1 MQSSHKQVQ
10 FTDSK
15 DVINVYSSAKTL
27 QISYIGMQTQE
38 VAIKPN
44 LRVVLKSDSQMVDE
58 VVVVAY
64 GSAKKSS
71 LTGSVDIVKAEQL
84 TKVPVTSFDQA
95 LQGKSA
101 GVQVTA
107 ATGRPG
113 AGANIKIRGTSS
125 ISAGSDPL
133 YVIDGVPMS
142 STDFASINA
151 NDIEYM
157 SILKDASATAIYGSR
172 GSNGVILVTTKK
184 GKSGKTT
191 FNIRAQYGISTKTT
205 DKFEMMNAQEKLT
218 YERQL
223 GSGYGATGG
232 ANGGAMTDEE
242 IAAHPSTNWADEIF
256 RTGATQLYELNMSG
270 GSEKTKFYISGQ
282 YYDQDAIVPGSY
294 LTRETARIN
303 VEHTVSDRL
312 KVGVATSA
320 GISKEGLLRTDRN
333 ALNPFNYVYSANPYD
348 APFNEDGSYNT
359 DITVGGVPLNIFE
372 NIDNN
377 PSYINRLKIVGAFNL
392 EWKIW
397 DEIKY
402 VTVAGVDFNQ
412 AIQYQYN
419 KPESQLSNILSP
431 DGPKGYRNDNFT
443 QRATWLWTN
452 MLTYEKTF
460 NSVHAVKAVVGMEA
474 QASKYRR
481 INAMVEGFATGK
493 LDAISI
499 GSTNKDVLGTTT
511 EWKMLSY
518 LGSAGYTYDDKYI
531 LDVALRRDGSSRFG
545 ADNQFGTFWAVG
557 LGWNMEREKFLENIE
572 WLTRL
577 KIRGSVGTSGNN
589 NIGDYAA
596 QGVYGYGSY
605 NSESTAYPS
614 RLPNPNLS
622 WEKSM
627 QTSVGLDASFFDSR
641 LSVTFDLYK
650 RKTTDLLLA
659 TRLSMTSGFSSR
671 IDNVGEMENKGYEL
685 AISGDVIRTNDWTFS
700 LNGMISQNK
709 NKVLKLYEGNDI
721 TIGWNSLVSEG
732 HPINVYKMVRWAGV
746 NPANGDALYYTK
758 DGKITNVY
766 NSDDAVILDDKTPDP
781 KYFGSFGAKLAYK
794 GIELSGDFYFSGG
807 NYIYNHINF
816 FTQSDGSMIDQNL
829 DKKLLYNQWTKPG
842 DITNIPKQSLNNQS
856 YQSTRYLEDASYL
869 RLRNITLA
877 YTLPKRWLKPL
888 RMENL
893 RIYAQGL
900 NLFTITNFSGLDPEV
915 GDSPTTGLA
924 ATAGPAASVLDFSFP
939 AARTIMFGIEIG
951 F

>member
-1 MQSSHKQVQ
+1 
-10 FTDSK
+10 
-15 DVINVYSSAKTL
+15 
-27 QISYIGMQTQE
+27 
-38 VAIKPN
+38 
-44 LRVVLKSDSQMVDE
+44 MVDE
-58 VVVVAY
+58 IVVVAY

-71 LTGSVDIVKAEQL
+71 LTGSVDIVKADQL
-84 TKVPVTSFDQA
+84 VKVPVTSFDQA

-113 AGANIKIRGTSS
+113 SKANIKIRGTSS

-142 STDFASINA
+142 SSDFASINA

-184 GKSGKTT
+184 GKTGKTT
-191 FNIRAQYGISTKTT
+191 FNIRAQYGISTKTS
-205 DKFEMMNAQEKLT
+205 DDLNLMNAQEKLT

-232 ANGGAMTDEE
+232 ANGGPMTDAE
-242 IAAHPSTNWADEIF
+242 IAAHRNTDWYDEIF
-256 RTGATQLYELNMSG
+256 RTGATQLYELNISG

-294 LTRETARIN
+294 LNRGTARIN
-303 VEHTVSDRL
+303 VEHTVSDRV
-312 KVGVATSA
+312 KIGVATSA
-320 GISKEGLLRTDRN
+320 GISKEGLLRIDRN

-348 APFNEDGSYNT
+348 APYNEDGTYNT
-359 DITVGGVPLNIFE
+359 DITVGGVALNIFE
-372 NIDNN
+372 NIENN
-377 PSYINRLKIVGAFNL
+377 PNYINRLKLMGAFNL

-419 KPESQLSNILSP
+419 KPESQLSGILNPNP
-431 DGPKGYRNDNFT
+431 DDPKGYRNDNFT

-460 NSVHAVKAVVGMEA
+460 NQVHSVKAVVGMEA
-474 QASKYRR
+474 QASQYRR

-511 EWKMLSY
+511 DWRMLSY

-531 LDVALRRDGSSRFG
+531 IDAAVRRDGSSRFG

-557 LGWNMEREKFLENIE
+557 LGWNMERERFLEDVE

-577 KIRGSVGTSGNN
+577 KLRGSVGTSGNN

-605 NSESTAYPS
+605 NGASTAYPG

-627 QTSVGLDASFFDSR
+627 QSSVGLEASFFDSR
-641 LSVTFDLYK
+641 LNVTFDLYK

-671 IDNVGEMENKGYEL
+671 IDNVGEMQNKGYEL
-685 AISGDVIRTNDWTFS
+685 AISGDIIRTNDWTFS

-709 NKVLKLYEGNDI
+709 NKVEKLYKGNDI
-721 TIGWNSLVSEG
+721 MIGWNSLVSEG
-732 HPINVYKMVRWAGV
+732 LPINVYKMVRWAGV

-758 DGKITNVY
+758 DGDITNVY
-766 NSDDAVILDDKTPDP
+766 NSDDAVVLDGKTPDP
-781 KYFGSFGAKLAYK
+781 KYFGSFGARLAYK

-816 FTQSDGSMIDQNL
+816 FTQSDGSMMDQNL
-829 DKKLLYNQWTKPG
+829 DRKLLYDQWTKPG
-842 DITNIPKQSLNNQS
+842 DVTNIPEQRLNNNTQP
-856 YQSTRYLEDASYL
+856 STRYLEDGSYL
-869 RLRNITLA
+869 RLRNVTLA

-888 RMENL
+888 RMESL
-893 RIYAQGL
+893 RVYAQGL
-900 NLFTITNFSGLDPEV
+900 NLFTITNFSGMDPEV
-915 GDSPTTGLA
+915 GDSPTTGAA

-939 AARTIMFGIEIG
+939 AARTVMFGVEIS

>member
-1 MQSSHKQVQ
+1 
-10 FTDSK
+10 
-15 DVINVYSSAKTL
+15 
-27 QISYIGMQTQE
+27 
-38 VAIKPN
+38 
-44 LRVVLKSDSQMVDE
+44 MVDE
-58 VVVVAY
+58 IVVVAY

-71 LTGSVDIVKAEQL
+71 LTGSVDIVKADQL
-84 TKVPVTSFDQA
+84 VKVPVTSFDQA

-113 AGANIKIRGTSS
+113 SKANIKIRGTSS

-142 STDFASINA
+142 TSDFASINA

-184 GKSGKTT
+184 GKTGKTT
-191 FNIRAQYGISTKTT
+191 FNIRAQYGISTKTS
-205 DKFEMMNAQEKLT
+205 DDLNLMNAQEKLT

-232 ANGGAMTDEE
+232 ANGGPMTDAE
-242 IAAHPSTNWADEIF
+242 IAAHRNTDWYDEIF
-256 RTGATQLYELNMSG
+256 RTGATQLYELNISG

-294 LTRETARIN
+294 LNRGTARIN
-303 VEHTVSDRL
+303 VEHTVSDRV
-312 KVGVATSA
+312 KIGVATSA
-320 GISKEGLLRTDRN
+320 GISKEGLLRIDRN

-348 APFNEDGSYNT
+348 APYNEDGTYNT
-359 DITVGGVPLNIFE
+359 DITVGGVALNIFE
-372 NIDNN
+372 NIENN
-377 PSYINRLKIVGAFNL
+377 PNYINRLKLMGAFNL

-419 KPESQLSNILSP
+419 KPESQLSGILNPNP
-431 DGPKGYRNDNFT
+431 DDPKGYRNDNFT

-452 MLTYEKTF
+452 MLAYEKTF
-460 NSVHAVKAVVGMEA
+460 NQVHSVKAVVGMEA
-474 QASKYRR
+474 QASQYRR

-511 EWKMLSY
+511 DWRMLSY

-531 LDVALRRDGSSRFG
+531 IDAAVRRDGSSRFG

-557 LGWNMEREKFLENIE
+557 LGWNMERERFLEDVE

-577 KIRGSVGTSGNN
+577 KLRGSVGTSGNN

-605 NSESTAYPS
+605 NGASTAYPG

-627 QTSVGLDASFFDSR
+627 QSSVGLEASFFDSR
-641 LSVTFDLYK
+641 LNVTFDLYK

-671 IDNVGEMENKGYEL
+671 IDNVGEMQNKGYEL
-685 AISGDVIRTNDWTFS
+685 AISGDIIRTNDWTFS

-709 NKVLKLYEGNDI
+709 NKVEKLYKGNDI
-721 TIGWNSLVSEG
+721 MIGWNSLVSEG
-732 HPINVYKMVRWAGV
+732 LPINVYKMVRWAGV

-758 DGKITNVY
+758 DGDITNVY
-766 NSDDAVILDDKTPDP
+766 NSDDAVVLDGKTPDP
-781 KYFGSFGAKLAYK
+781 KYFGSFGARLAYK

-816 FTQSDGSMIDQNL
+816 FTQSDGSMMDQNL
-829 DKKLLYNQWTKPG
+829 DRKLLYDQWTKPG
-842 DITNIPKQSLNNQS
+842 DVTNIPEQRLNNNTQP
-856 YQSTRYLEDASYL
+856 STRYLEDGSYL
-869 RLRNITLA
+869 RLRNVTLA

-888 RMENL
+888 RMESL
-893 RIYAQGL
+893 RVYAQGL
-900 NLFTITNFSGLDPEV
+900 NLFTITNFSGMDPEV
-915 GDSPTTGLA
+915 GDSPTTGAA

-939 AARTIMFGIEIG
+939 AARTVMFGVEIS

>member
-1 MQSSHKQVQ
+1 M
-10 FTDSK
+10 
-15 DVINVYSSAKTL
+15 
-27 QISYIGMQTQE
+27 QISFIGMKTEE
-38 VAIKPN
+38 VAIQPN
-44 LRVVLKSDSQMVDE
+44 IRATLKSDSQMVDE
-58 VVVVAY
+58 IVVVAY

-71 LTGSVDIVKAEQL
+71 LTGSVDIVKADQL
-84 TKVPVTSFDQA
+84 VKVPVTSFDQA

-113 AGANIKIRGTSS
+113 SKANIKIRGTSS

-184 GKSGKTT
+184 GKTGKTT
-191 FNIRAQYGISTKTT
+191 FNIRAQYGISTKTN
-205 DKFEMMNAQEKLT
+205 DDLNMMNAQEKLT

-232 ANGGAMTDEE
+232 ANGGPMTDAE
-242 IAAHPSTNWADEIF
+242 IAAHRNTDWYDEIF

-294 LTRETARIN
+294 LNRGTARVN
-303 VEHTVSDRL
+303 VEHTVSDRV
-312 KVGVATSA
+312 KIGVATSA
-320 GISKEGLLRTDRN
+320 GVSKEGLLRTDRN

-348 APFNEDGSYNT
+348 APYNEDGTYNT
-359 DITVGGVPLNIFE
+359 DITVGGVALNIFE
-372 NIDNN
+372 NIENN
-377 PSYINRLKIVGAFNL
+377 PSYINRLKLMGAFNL

-402 VTVAGVDFNQ
+402 VTVAGIDFNQ

-419 KPESQLSNILSP
+419 KPESQLSGILNP
-431 DGPKGYRNDNFT
+431 NPGDPKGYRNDNFT

-452 MLTYEKTF
+452 MLAYEKTF
-460 NSVHAVKAVVGMEA
+460 NQVHSVKAVVGMEA
-474 QASKYRR
+474 QASQYRR
-481 INAMVEGFATGK
+481 INALVEGFPTGK

-511 EWKMLSY
+511 DWRMLSY

-531 LDVALRRDGSSRFG
+531 IDAAVRRDGSSRFG

-557 LGWNMEREKFLENIE
+557 LGWNMERERFLEDVE

-577 KIRGSVGTSGNN
+577 KLRGSVGTSGNN

-605 NSESTAYPS
+605 NGASTAYPG

-627 QTSVGLDASFFDSR
+627 QSSVGLEASFFDSR
-641 LSVTFDLYK
+641 LNVTFDLYK

-671 IDNVGEMENKGYEL
+671 IDNVGEMQNKGYEL
-685 AISGDVIRTNDWTFS
+685 AISGDIIRTNDWTFS

-709 NKVLKLYEGNDI
+709 NKVEKLYKGNDI
-721 TIGWNSLVSEG
+721 MIGWNSLVSEG

-758 DGKITNVY
+758 DGDITNVY
-766 NSDDAVILDDKTPDP
+766 NSDDAVVLDGKTPDP
-781 KYFGSFGAKLAYK
+781 KYFGSFGARLAYK

-807 NYIYNHINF
+807 NYIYNHINY
-816 FTQSDGSMIDQNL
+816 FTQSDGSMMDQNL
-829 DKKLLYNQWTKPG
+829 DRKLLYDQWMKPG
-842 DITNIPKQSLNNQS
+842 DVTNIPEQRLSNNTQP
-856 YQSTRYLEDASYL
+856 STRYLEDGSYL
-869 RLRNITLA
+869 RLRNVTLA

-893 RIYAQGL
+893 RVYAQGL
-900 NLFTITNFSGLDPEV
+900 NLFTVTNFSGMDPEV
-915 GDSPTTGLA
+915 GDSPSTGA
-924 ATAGPAASVLDFSFP
+924 ASTAGPAASVLDFSFP
-939 AARTIMFGIEIG
+939 AARTIMFGVEIS

>member
-1 MQSSHKQVQ
+1 MI
-10 FTDSK
+10 F
-15 DVINVYSSAKTL
+15 SSAKTL
-27 QISYIGMQTQE
+27 QISFIGMKTEE
-38 VAIKPN
+38 VAIQPN
-44 LRVVLKSDSQMVDE
+44 IRVTLKSDSQMVDE
-58 VVVVAY
+58 IVVVAY

-71 LTGSVDIVKAEQL
+71 LTGSVDIVKADQL
-84 TKVPVTSFDQA
+84 VKVPVTSFDQA

-113 AGANIKIRGTSS
+113 SKANIKIRGTSS

-184 GKSGKTT
+184 GKTGKTT
-191 FNIRAQYGISTKTT
+191 FNIRAQYGISTKTN
-205 DKFEMMNAQEKLT
+205 DDLDMMNAQEKLT

-223 GSGYGATGG
+223 GSGFGATGG
-232 ANGGAMTDEE
+232 ANGGPMTDAE
-242 IAAHPSTNWADEIF
+242 IAAHPSTNWYDEIF
-256 RTGATQLYELNMSG
+256 RTGATQLYELNISG

-294 LTRETARIN
+294 LNRGTARIN
-303 VEHTVSDRL
+303 VEHTVSDRV
-312 KVGVATSA
+312 KIGVATSA
-320 GISKEGLLRTDRN
+320 GVSKEGLLRTDRN

-348 APFNEDGSYNT
+348 APYNEDGTYNT
-359 DITVGGVPLNIFE
+359 DITVGGIALNIFE

-377 PSYINRLKIVGAFNL
+377 PSYINRLKLMGAFNL

-402 VTVAGVDFNQ
+402 VTVAGIDFNQ

-419 KPESQLSNILSP
+419 KPESQLSGILNP
-431 DGPKGYRNDNFT
+431 NPNDPKGYRNDNFT

-452 MLTYEKTF
+452 MLAYEKTF
-460 NSVHAVKAVVGMEA
+460 NQVHSVKAVVGMEA
-474 QASKYRR
+474 QASQYRR
-481 INAMVEGFATGK
+481 INALVEGFPTGK

-499 GSTNKDVLGTTT
+499 GTTNKDVLGTTT
-511 EWKMLSY
+511 DWRMLSY

-531 LDVALRRDGSSRFG
+531 IDAAVRRDGSSRFG

-557 LGWNMEREKFLENIE
+557 LGWNMERERFLEDVE

-577 KIRGSVGTSGNN
+577 KLRGSVGTSGNN

-605 NSESTAYPS
+605 NGASTAYPG

-627 QTSVGLDASFFDSR
+627 QSSVGLEASFFDSR
-641 LSVTFDLYK
+641 LNVTFDLYK

-671 IDNVGEMENKGYEL
+671 IENVGEMQNKGYEL
-685 AISGDVIRTNDWTFS
+685 AISGDIIRTNDWTFS

-709 NKVLKLYEGNDI
+709 NKVEKLYKGNDI
-721 TIGWNSLVSEG
+721 MIGWNSLVSEG

-758 DGKITNVY
+758 DGDITNVY
-766 NSDDAVILDDKTPDP
+766 NSDDAVVLDGKTPDP
-781 KYFGSFGAKLAYK
+781 KYFGSFGARLAYK

-807 NYIYNHINF
+807 NYIYNHINY
-816 FTQSDGSMIDQNL
+816 FTQSDGSMMDQNL
-829 DKKLLYNQWTKPG
+829 DRKLLYDQWTKPG
-842 DITNIPKQSLNNQS
+842 DVTNVPKQRLSNNAQ
-856 YQSTRYLEDASYL
+856 QSTRYLEDGSYL
-869 RLRNITLA
+869 RLRNVTLA

-888 RMENL
+888 RMESL
-893 RIYAQGL
+893 RVYAQGL
-900 NLFTITNFSGLDPEV
+900 NLFTVTNFSGMDPEV
-915 GDSPTTGLA
+915 GDSPSTGA
-924 ATAGPAASVLDFSFP
+924 ASTAGPAASVLDFSFP
-939 AARTIMFGIEIG
+939 AARTIMFGVEIS

>member
-1 MQSSHKQVQ
+1 
-10 FTDSK
+10 
-15 DVINVYSSAKTL
+15 
-27 QISYIGMQTQE
+27 
-38 VAIKPN
+38 
-44 LRVVLKSDSQMVDE
+44 MVDE
-58 VVVVAY
+58 IVVVAY

-71 LTGSVDIVKAEQL
+71 LTGSVDIVKADQL
-84 TKVPVTSFDQA
+84 VKVPVTSFDQA

-113 AGANIKIRGTSS
+113 SKANIKIRGTSS

-184 GKSGKTT
+184 GKTGKTT
-191 FNIRAQYGISTKTT
+191 FNIRAQYGISTKTN
-205 DKFEMMNAQEKLT
+205 DDLDMMNAQEKLT

-232 ANGGAMTDEE
+232 ANGGPMTDAE
-242 IAAHPSTNWADEIF
+242 IAAHPNTNWYDEIF
-256 RTGATQLYELNMSG
+256 RTGATQLYELNISG

-294 LTRETARIN
+294 LNRGTARIN
-303 VEHTVSDRL
+303 VEHTVSDRV
-312 KVGVATSA
+312 KIGVATSA
-320 GISKEGLLRTDRN
+320 GVSKEGLLRTDRN

-348 APFNEDGSYNT
+348 APYNEDGTYNT
-359 DITVGGVPLNIFE
+359 DITVGGVALNIFE

-377 PSYINRLKIVGAFNL
+377 PSYINRLKLMGAFNL

-402 VTVAGVDFNQ
+402 VTVAGIDFNQ

-419 KPESQLSNILSP
+419 KPESQLSGILNP
-431 DGPKGYRNDNFT
+431 NPNDPKGYRNDNFT

-452 MLTYEKTF
+452 MLAYEKTF
-460 NSVHAVKAVVGMEA
+460 NQVHSVKAVVGMEA
-474 QASKYRR
+474 QASQYRR
-481 INAMVEGFATGK
+481 INALVEGFPTGK

-499 GSTNKDVLGTTT
+499 GTTNKDVLGTTT
-511 EWKMLSY
+511 DWRMLSY

-531 LDVALRRDGSSRFG
+531 IDAAVRRDGSSRFG

-557 LGWNMEREKFLENIE
+557 LGWNMERERFLEDVE

-577 KIRGSVGTSGNN
+577 KLRGSVGTSGNN

-605 NSESTAYPS
+605 NGASTAYPG

-627 QTSVGLDASFFDSR
+627 QSSVGLEASFFDSR
-641 LSVTFDLYK
+641 LNVTFDLYK

-671 IDNVGEMENKGYEL
+671 IDNVGEMQNKGYEL
-685 AISGDVIRTNDWTFS
+685 AISGDIIRTNDWTFS

-709 NKVLKLYEGNDI
+709 NKVEKLYKGNDI
-721 TIGWNSLVSEG
+721 MIGWNSLVSEG

-758 DGKITNVY
+758 DGDITNVY
-766 NSDDAVILDDKTPDP
+766 NSDDAVVLDGKTPDP
-781 KYFGSFGAKLAYK
+781 KYFGSFGARLAYK

-807 NYIYNHINF
+807 NYIYNHINY
-816 FTQSDGSMIDQNL
+816 FTQSDGSMMDQNL
-829 DKKLLYNQWTKPG
+829 DRKLLYDQWTKPG
-842 DITNIPKQSLNNQS
+842 DVTNVPKQRLSNNTQ
-856 YQSTRYLEDASYL
+856 QSTRYLEDGSYL
-869 RLRNITLA
+869 RLRNVTLA

-888 RMENL
+888 RMESL
-893 RIYAQGL
+893 RVYAQGL
-900 NLFTITNFSGLDPEV
+900 NLFTVTNFSGMDPEV
-915 GDSPTTGLA
+915 GDSPSTGA
-924 ATAGPAASVLDFSFP
+924 ASTAGPAASVLDFSFP
-939 AARTIMFGIEIG
+939 AARTIMFGVEIS

>member
-1 MQSSHKQVQ
+1 M
-10 FTDSK
+10 
-15 DVINVYSSAKTL
+15 
-27 QISYIGMQTQE
+27 QISFIGMKTEE
-38 VAIKPN
+38 VAIQPN
-44 LRVVLKSDSQMVDE
+44 IRATLKSDSQMVDE
-58 VVVVAY
+58 IVVVAY

-71 LTGSVDIVKAEQL
+71 LTGSVDIVKADQL
-84 TKVPVTSFDQA
+84 VKVPVTSFDQA

-113 AGANIKIRGTSS
+113 SKANIKIRGTSS

-184 GKSGKTT
+184 GKTGKTT
-191 FNIRAQYGISTKTT
+191 FNIRAQYGISTKTN
-205 DKFEMMNAQEKLT
+205 DDLNMMNAQEKLT

-232 ANGGAMTDEE
+232 ANGGPMTDAE
-242 IAAHPSTNWADEIF
+242 IAAHRNTDWYDEIF

-294 LTRETARIN
+294 LNRGTARVN
-303 VEHTVSDRL
+303 VEHTVSDRV
-312 KVGVATSA
+312 KIGVATSA
-320 GISKEGLLRTDRN
+320 GVSKEGLLRTDRN

-348 APFNEDGSYNT
+348 APYNEDGTYNT
-359 DITVGGVPLNIFE
+359 DITVGGVALNIFE
-372 NIDNN
+372 NIENN
-377 PSYINRLKIVGAFNL
+377 PSYINRLKLMGAFNL

-402 VTVAGVDFNQ
+402 VTVAGIDFNQ

-419 KPESQLSNILSP
+419 KPESQLSGILNP
-431 DGPKGYRNDNFT
+431 NPGDPKGYRNDNFT

-452 MLTYEKTF
+452 MLAYEKTF
-460 NSVHAVKAVVGMEA
+460 NQVHSVKAVVGMEA
-474 QASKYRR
+474 QASQYRR
-481 INAMVEGFATGK
+481 INALVEGFPTGK

-511 EWKMLSY
+511 DWRMLSY

-531 LDVALRRDGSSRFG
+531 IDAAVRRDGSSRFG

-557 LGWNMEREKFLENIE
+557 LGWNMERERFLEDVE

-577 KIRGSVGTSGNN
+577 KLRGSVGTSGNN

-605 NSESTAYPS
+605 NGASTAYPG

-627 QTSVGLDASFFDSR
+627 QSSVGLEASFFDSR
-641 LSVTFDLYK
+641 LNVTFDLYK

-671 IDNVGEMENKGYEL
+671 IDNVGEMQNKGYEL
-685 AISGDVIRTNDWTFS
+685 AISGDIIRTNDWTFS

-709 NKVLKLYEGNDI
+709 NKVEKLYKGNDI
-721 TIGWNSLVSEG
+721 MIGWNSLVSEG

-758 DGKITNVY
+758 DGDITNVY
-766 NSDDAVILDDKTPDP
+766 NSDDAVVLDGKTPDP
-781 KYFGSFGAKLAYK
+781 KYFGSFGARLAYK

-807 NYIYNHINF
+807 NYIYNHINY
-816 FTQSDGSMIDQNL
+816 FTQSDGSMMDQNL
-829 DKKLLYNQWTKPG
+829 DRKLLYEQWTKPG
-842 DITNIPKQSLNNQS
+842 DVTNVPEQRLSNNTQP
-856 YQSTRYLEDASYL
+856 STRYLEDGSYL
-869 RLRNITLA
+869 RLRNVTLA

-893 RIYAQGL
+893 RVYAQGL
-900 NLFTITNFSGLDPEV
+900 NLFTVTNFSGMDPEV
-915 GDSPTTGLA
+915 GDSPSTGA
-924 ATAGPAASVLDFSFP
+924 ASTAGPAASVLDFSFP
-939 AARTIMFGIEIG
+939 AARTIMFGVEIS

>member
-1 MQSSHKQVQ
+1 
-10 FTDSK
+10 
-15 DVINVYSSAKTL
+15 
-27 QISYIGMQTQE
+27 
-38 VAIKPN
+38 
-44 LRVVLKSDSQMVDE
+44 MVDE
-58 VVVVAY
+58 IVVVAY

-71 LTGSVDIVKAEQL
+71 LTGSVDIVKADQL
-84 TKVPVTSFDQA
+84 VKVPVTSFDQA

-113 AGANIKIRGTSS
+113 SKANIKIRGTSS

-142 STDFASINA
+142 SSDFASINA

-184 GKSGKTT
+184 GKTGKTT
-191 FNIRAQYGISTKTT
+191 FNIRAQYGISTKTS
-205 DKFEMMNAQEKLT
+205 DDLNLMNAQEKLT

-232 ANGGAMTDEE
+232 ANGGPMTDAE
-242 IAAHPSTNWADEIF
+242 IAAHRNTDWYDEIF
-256 RTGATQLYELNMSG
+256 RTGATQLYELNISG

-294 LTRETARIN
+294 LNRGTARIN
-303 VEHTVSDRL
+303 VEHTVSDRV
-312 KVGVATSA
+312 KIGVATSA
-320 GISKEGLLRTDRN
+320 GISKEGLLRIDRN

-348 APFNEDGSYNT
+348 APYNEDGTYNT
-359 DITVGGVPLNIFE
+359 DITVGGVALNIFE
-372 NIDNN
+372 NIENN
-377 PSYINRLKIVGAFNL
+377 PNYINRLKLMGAFNL

-419 KPESQLSNILSP
+419 KPESQLSGILNPNP
-431 DGPKGYRNDNFT
+431 DDPKGYRNDNFT

-460 NSVHAVKAVVGMEA
+460 NQVHSVKAVVGMEA
-474 QASKYRR
+474 QASQYRR

-511 EWKMLSY
+511 DWRMLSY

-531 LDVALRRDGSSRFG
+531 IDAAVRRDGSSRFG

-557 LGWNMEREKFLENIE
+557 LGWNMERERFLEDVE

-577 KIRGSVGTSGNN
+577 KLRGSVGTSGNN

-605 NSESTAYPS
+605 NGASTAYPG

-627 QTSVGLDASFFDSR
+627 QSSVGLEASFFDSR
-641 LSVTFDLYK
+641 LNVTFDLYK

-671 IDNVGEMENKGYEL
+671 IDNVGEMQNKGYEL
-685 AISGDVIRTNDWTFS
+685 AISGDIIRTNDWTFS

-709 NKVLKLYEGNDI
+709 NKVEKLYKGNDI
-721 TIGWNSLVSEG
+721 MIGWNSLVSEG
-732 HPINVYKMVRWAGV
+732 LPINVYKMVRWAGV

-758 DGKITNVY
+758 DGDITNVY
-766 NSDDAVILDDKTPDP
+766 NSDDAVVLDGKTPDP
-781 KYFGSFGAKLAYK
+781 KYFGSFGARLAYK

-816 FTQSDGSMIDQNL
+816 FTQSDGSMMDKNL
-829 DKKLLYNQWTKPG
+829 DRKLLYDQWTKPG
-842 DITNIPKQSLNNQS
+842 DVTNIPEQRLNNNTQP
-856 YQSTRYLEDASYL
+856 STRYLEDGSYL
-869 RLRNITLA
+869 RLRNVTLA

-888 RMENL
+888 RMESL
-893 RIYAQGL
+893 RVYAQGL
-900 NLFTITNFSGLDPEV
+900 NLFTITNFSGMDPEV
-915 GDSPTTGLA
+915 GDSPTTGAA

-939 AARTIMFGIEIG
+939 AARTVMFGVEIS

>member
-1 MQSSHKQVQ
+1 
-10 FTDSK
+10 
-15 DVINVYSSAKTL
+15 
-27 QISYIGMQTQE
+27 
-38 VAIKPN
+38 
-44 LRVVLKSDSQMVDE
+44 MVDE
-58 VVVVAY
+58 IVVVAY

-71 LTGSVDIVKAEQL
+71 LTGSVDIVKADQL
-84 TKVPVTSFDQA
+84 VKVPVTSFDQA

-113 AGANIKIRGTSS
+113 SKANIKIRGTSS

-142 STDFASINA
+142 SSDFASINA

-184 GKSGKTT
+184 GKTGKTT
-191 FNIRAQYGISTKTT
+191 FNIRAQYGISTKTS
-205 DKFEMMNAQEKLT
+205 DDLNLMNAQEKLT

-232 ANGGAMTDEE
+232 ANGGPMTDAE
-242 IAAHPSTNWADEIF
+242 IAAHRNTDWYDEIF
-256 RTGATQLYELNMSG
+256 RTGATQLYELNISG

-294 LTRETARIN
+294 LNRGTARIN
-303 VEHTVSDRL
+303 VEHTVSDRV
-312 KVGVATSA
+312 KIGVATSA

-348 APFNEDGSYNT
+348 APYNEDGTYNT
-359 DITVGGVPLNIFE
+359 DITVGGVALNIFE
-372 NIDNN
+372 NIENN
-377 PSYINRLKIVGAFNL
+377 PNYINRLKLMGAFNL

-419 KPESQLSNILSP
+419 KPESQLSGILNPNP
-431 DGPKGYRNDNFT
+431 DDPKGYRNDNFT

-452 MLTYEKTF
+452 MLAYEKTF
-460 NSVHAVKAVVGMEA
+460 NQVHSVKAVVGMEA
-474 QASKYRR
+474 QASQYKR
-481 INAMVEGFATGK
+481 INAFVEGFPTGK
-493 LDAISI
+493 LDAITI
-499 GSTNKDVLGTTT
+499 GSTNKGVLGNTTD
-511 EWKMLSY
+511 WRMLSY

-531 LDVALRRDGSSRFG
+531 IDAAVRRDGSSRFG

-557 LGWNMEREKFLENIE
+557 LGWNMERERFLEDVE

-577 KIRGSVGTSGNN
+577 KLRGSVGTSGNN

-605 NSESTAYPS
+605 NGASTAYPG

-627 QTSVGLDASFFDSR
+627 QSSVGLEASFFDSR
-641 LSVTFDLYK
+641 LNVTFDLYK

-671 IDNVGEMENKGYEL
+671 IDNVGEMQNKGYEL
-685 AISGDVIRTNDWTFS
+685 AISGDIIRTNDWTFS

-709 NKVLKLYEGNDI
+709 NKVEKLYKGNDI
-721 TIGWNSLVSEG
+721 MIGWNSLVSEG
-732 HPINVYKMVRWAGV
+732 LPINVYKMVRWAGV

-758 DGKITNVY
+758 DGDITNVY
-766 NSDDAVILDDKTPDP
+766 NSDDAVVLDGKTPDP
-781 KYFGSFGAKLAYK
+781 KYFGSFGARLAYK

-807 NYIYNHINF
+807 NYIYNHINY
-816 FTQSDGSMIDQNL
+816 FTQSDGSMMDQNL
-829 DKKLLYNQWTKPG
+829 DRKLLYDQWTKPG
-842 DITNIPKQSLNNQS
+842 DVTNIPEQRLNNNTQP
-856 YQSTRYLEDASYL
+856 STRYLEDGSYL
-869 RLRNITLA
+869 RLRNVTLA

-893 RIYAQGL
+893 RVYAQGL
-900 NLFTITNFSGLDPEV
+900 NLFTITNFSGMDPEV
-915 GDSPTTGLA
+915 GDSPSTGAA

-939 AARTIMFGIEIG
+939 AARTVMFGVEIS

>member
-1 MQSSHKQVQ
+1 
-10 FTDSK
+10 
-15 DVINVYSSAKTL
+15 
-27 QISYIGMQTQE
+27 
-38 VAIKPN
+38 
-44 LRVVLKSDSQMVDE
+44 MVDE
-58 VVVVAY
+58 IVVVAY

-71 LTGSVDIVKAEQL
+71 LTGSVDIVKADQL
-84 TKVPVTSFDQA
+84 VKVPVTSFDQA

-113 AGANIKIRGTSS
+113 SKANIKIRGTSS

-142 STDFASINA
+142 TSDFASINA

-184 GKSGKTT
+184 GKTGKTT
-191 FNIRAQYGISTKTT
+191 FNIRAQYGISTKTS
-205 DKFEMMNAQEKLT
+205 DDLNLMNAQEKLT

-232 ANGGAMTDEE
+232 ANGGPMTDAE
-242 IAAHPSTNWADEIF
+242 IAAHRNTDWYDEIF
-256 RTGATQLYELNMSG
+256 RTGATQLYELNISG

-294 LTRETARIN
+294 LNRGTARIN
-303 VEHTVSDRL
+303 VEHTVSDRV
-312 KVGVATSA
+312 KIGVATSA
-320 GISKEGLLRTDRN
+320 GISKEGLLRIDRN

-348 APFNEDGSYNT
+348 APYNEDGTYNT
-359 DITVGGVPLNIFE
+359 DITVGGVALNIFE
-372 NIDNN
+372 NIENN
-377 PSYINRLKIVGAFNL
+377 PNYINRLKLMGAFNL

-419 KPESQLSNILSP
+419 KPESQLSGILNPNP
-431 DGPKGYRNDNFT
+431 DDPKGYRNDNFT

-460 NSVHAVKAVVGMEA
+460 NQVHSVKAVVGMEA
-474 QASKYRR
+474 QASQYRR

-511 EWKMLSY
+511 DWRMLSY

-531 LDVALRRDGSSRFG
+531 IDAAVRRDGSSRFG

-557 LGWNMEREKFLENIE
+557 LGWNMERERFLEDVE

-577 KIRGSVGTSGNN
+577 KLRGSVGTSGNN

-605 NSESTAYPS
+605 NGASTAYPG

-627 QTSVGLDASFFDSR
+627 QSSVGLEASFFDSR
-641 LSVTFDLYK
+641 LNVTFDLYK

-671 IDNVGEMENKGYEL
+671 IDNVGEMQNKGYEL
-685 AISGDVIRTNDWTFS
+685 AISGDIIRTNDWTFS

-709 NKVLKLYEGNDI
+709 NKVEKLYKGNDI
-721 TIGWNSLVSEG
+721 MIGWNSLVSEG
-732 HPINVYKMVRWAGV
+732 LPINVYKMVRWAGV

-758 DGKITNVY
+758 DGDITNVY
-766 NSDDAVILDDKTPDP
+766 NSDDAVVLDGKTPDP
-781 KYFGSFGAKLAYK
+781 KYFGSFGARLAYK

-816 FTQSDGSMIDQNL
+816 FTQSDGSMMDQNL
-829 DKKLLYNQWTKPG
+829 DRKLLYDQWTKPG
-842 DITNIPKQSLNNQS
+842 DVTNIPEQRLNNNTQP
-856 YQSTRYLEDASYL
+856 STRYLEDGSYL
-869 RLRNITLA
+869 RLRNVTLA

-888 RMENL
+888 RMESL
-893 RIYAQGL
+893 RVYAQGL
-900 NLFTITNFSGLDPEV
+900 NLFTITNFSGMDPEV
-915 GDSPTTGLA
+915 GDSPTTGAA

-939 AARTIMFGIEIG
+939 AARTVMFGVEIS

>member
-1 MQSSHKQVQ
+1 M
-10 FTDSK
+10 
-15 DVINVYSSAKTL
+15 

-38 VAIKPN
+38 VEIKPSVK
-44 LRVVLKSDSQMVDE
+44 VVLKSDAQTIDE

-84 TKVPVTSFDQA
+84 TKVPVNSFDQA

-107 ATGRPG
+107 TTGRPG

-142 STDFASINA
+142 SSDFASINA

-184 GKSGKTT
+184 GKSGKTAV
-191 FNIRAQYGISTKTT
+191 NVRAQFGISTKTT
-205 DKFEMMNAQEKLT
+205 DKFDMMNAQEKLT

-232 ANGGAMTDEE
+232 AAGGPMTDEE
-242 IAAHPSTNWADEIF
+242 IAAHRSTNWADEIF
-256 RTGATQLYELNMSG
+256 RTGFTQSYELNMSG

-294 LTRETARIN
+294 LQRGTARVN

-320 GISKEGLLRTDRN
+320 GVSKEGLLRTDRN

-348 APFNEDGSYNT
+348 APYNEDGSYNT

-402 VTVAGVDFNQ
+402 VTVAGIDFNQ

-431 DGPKGYRNDNFT
+431 KPTDPKGYRNDNFT

-460 NSVHAVKAVVGMEA
+460 NSVHTVKAVVGMEA

-493 LDAISI
+493 LDAITI
-499 GSTNKDVLGTTT
+499 GSTNKDVIGNTT

-531 LDVALRRDGSSRFG
+531 VDLALRRDGSSRFG
-545 ADNQFGTFWAVG
+545 ADSQFGTFWAVG
-557 LGWNMEREKFLENIE
+557 LGWNMEREKFLEDVE

-605 NSESTAYPS
+605 DGSPTAYPG
-614 RLPNPNLS
+614 RLPNPTLS

-627 QTSVGLDASFFDSR
+627 QASVGLDASFFDSR
-641 LSVTFDLYK
+641 LNVTFDVYK

-659 TRLSMTSGFSSR
+659 TRLSQTSGFSSR
-671 IDNVGEMENKGYEL
+671 IDNVGELENKGYEL
-685 AISGDVIRTNDWTFS
+685 AISGDIIKTNDWTFS

-709 NKVLKLYEGNDI
+709 NKILKLYEGNDI
-721 TIGWNSLVSEG
+721 TTGWNNLVKEG
-732 HPINVYKMVRWAGV
+732 YPINVYKMVRWAGV

-758 DGKITNVY
+758 DGDITNVY
-766 NSDDAVILDDKTPDP
+766 NSDDAVILDGKTPDP

-807 NYIYNHINF
+807 NYIYNHISF
-816 FTQSDGSMIDQNL
+816 FTLSDGSMIDQNL
-829 DKKLLYNQWTKPG
+829 DKRLLYDQWTKPG
-842 DITNIPKQSLNNQS
+842 DVTNIPQQRLSNQS
-856 YQSTRYLEDASYL
+856 YQSTRYLEDGSYL
-869 RLRNITLA
+869 RLRNVTLA

-888 RMENL
+888 HMENV

-915 GDSPTTGLA
+915 GDSPTTGLPS
-924 ATAGPAASVLDFSFP
+924 TAGPAATVLDFSFP
-939 AARTIMFGIEIG
+939 AARTVMFGIEIG

>member
-1 MQSSHKQVQ
+1 M
-10 FTDSK
+10 
-15 DVINVYSSAKTL
+15 
-27 QISYIGMQTQE
+27 QISFIGMKTEE
-38 VAIKPN
+38 VAIQPN
-44 LRVVLKSDSQMVDE
+44 VRVNLKSDSQMVDE
-58 VVVVAY
+58 IVVVAY

-71 LTGSVDIVKAEQL
+71 LTGSVDIVKSDQL
-84 TKVPVTSFDQA
+84 VKVPVTSFDQA

-113 AGANIKIRGTSS
+113 SKANIKIRGTSS

-184 GKSGKTT
+184 GKTGKTT
-191 FNIRAQYGISTKTT
+191 FNIRAQYGISTKTN
-205 DKFEMMNAQEKLT
+205 DDLNMMNAQEKLT

-232 ANGGAMTDEE
+232 ANGGPMTDAE
-242 IAAHPSTNWADEIF
+242 IAAHRNTDWYDEIF

-294 LTRETARIN
+294 LNRGTARVN
-303 VEHTVSDRL
+303 VEHTVSDRV
-312 KVGVATSA
+312 KIGVATSA
-320 GISKEGLLRTDRN
+320 GVSKEGLLRTDRN

-348 APFNEDGSYNT
+348 APYNEDGTYNT
-359 DITVGGVPLNIFE
+359 DITVGGVALNIFE
-372 NIDNN
+372 NIENN
-377 PSYINRLKIVGAFNL
+377 PSYINRLKLMGAFNL

-402 VTVAGVDFNQ
+402 VTVAGIDFNQ

-419 KPESQLSNILSP
+419 KPESQLSGILNP
-431 DGPKGYRNDNFT
+431 NPGDPKGYRNDNFT

-452 MLTYEKTF
+452 MLAYEKTF
-460 NSVHAVKAVVGMEA
+460 NQVHSVKAVVGMEA
-474 QASKYRR
+474 QASQYRR
-481 INAMVEGFATGK
+481 INALVEGFPTGK

-511 EWKMLSY
+511 DWRMLSY

-531 LDVALRRDGSSRFG
+531 IDAAVRRDGSSRFG

-557 LGWNMEREKFLENIE
+557 LGWNMERERFLEDVE

-577 KIRGSVGTSGNN
+577 KLRGSVGTSGNN

-605 NSESTAYPS
+605 NGASTAYPG

-627 QTSVGLDASFFDSR
+627 QSSVGLEASFFDSR
-641 LSVTFDLYK
+641 LNVTFDLYK

-671 IDNVGEMENKGYEL
+671 IDNVGEMQNKGYEL
-685 AISGDVIRTNDWTFS
+685 AISGDIIRTNDWTFS

-709 NKVLKLYEGNDI
+709 NKVEKLYKGNDI
-721 TIGWNSLVSEG
+721 MIGWNSLVSEG

-758 DGKITNVY
+758 DGDITNVY
-766 NSDDAVILDDKTPDP
+766 NSDDAVVLDGKTPDP
-781 KYFGSFGAKLAYK
+781 KYFGSFGARLAYK

-807 NYIYNHINF
+807 NYIYNHINY
-816 FTQSDGSMIDQNL
+816 FTQSDGSMMDQNL
-829 DKKLLYNQWTKPG
+829 DRKLLYDQWMKPG
-842 DITNIPKQSLNNQS
+842 DVTNIPEQRLSNNTQP
-856 YQSTRYLEDASYL
+856 STRYLEDGSYL
-869 RLRNITLA
+869 RLRNVTLA

-893 RIYAQGL
+893 RVYAQGL
-900 NLFTITNFSGLDPEV
+900 NLFTVTNFSGMDPEV
-915 GDSPTTGLA
+915 GDSPSTGA
-924 ATAGPAASVLDFSFP
+924 ASTAGPAASVLDFSFP
-939 AARTIMFGIEIG
+939 AARTIMFGVEIS